1 MAAASDAPSSTRRRT
16 YSCFQRAGDAFLDS
30 DCERGE
36 RGEILVCIDAV
47 QFVFEADDGL
57 RIVESALDAE
67 SIACL
72 PQ

>member
-1 MAAASDAPSSTRRRT
+1 VLPARG
-16 YSCFQRAGDAFLDS
+16 GDAFLDP
-30 DCERGE
+30 DCERV
-36 RGEILVCIDAV
+36 EILVCIDAV

-57 RIVESALDAE
+57 RIVESAFDVE